1 MSTTPP
7 GWYDDGSGTQRW
19 WDGEAWTD
27 QVQAGS
33 ADDSPPAAEAGSA
46 APAEP
51 GSPPAAEALAG
62 LDPAAAAAAG
72 IAPTGATPDTP
83 GYPAHAASGAPVGA
97 YPGGFPGEP
106 AAGAAEGRATYQ
118 EGSPQPAAK
127 SKLWIVFAVLGVLVV
142 ALIVLAAVF
151 IPRLIGQITGGGS
164 PAGSD
169 AERAA
174 VEVVER
180 YDDAWDDADCD
191 LYFETTTEGYRQALG
206 MTDCAAFESTAEV
219 FDESTDEYEI
229 EVDTVEQTGENI
241 TVLTTERY
249 LSLVDENGDPL
260 PTPDPIAEP
269 LQYTLV
275 PAAGGWAIDN
285 VQ

>member
-19 WDGEAWTD
+19 WDGSAWTEH
-27 QVQAGS
+27 VQ
-33 ADDSPPAAEAGSA
+33 
-46 APAEP
+46 
-51 GSPPAAEALAG
+51 
-62 LDPAAAAAAG
+62 AAAAAG
-72 IAPTGATPDTP
+72 
-83 GYPAHAASGAPVGA
+83 GYPGDAASVAPDHS
-97 YPGGFPGEP
+97 
-106 AAGAAEGRATYQ
+106 ATYQ
-118 EGSPQPAAK
+118 QGPPQPAAK
-127 SKLWIVFAVLGVLVV
+127 SKLWIVFVVLGVIVV

-151 IPRLIGQITGGGS
+151 IPRLIGQIAGAGGS
-164 PAGSD
+164 SAGDD

-174 VEVVER
+174 VQVVER

-191 LYFETTTEGYRQALG
+191 LYFETTTEGYREALG

-229 EVDTVEQTGENI
+229 QVDTVERTGENI
-241 TVLTTERY
+241 AVLTSESY
-249 LSLVDENGDPL
+249 LSLVDENGDPR
-260 PTPDPIAEP
+260 PTPEPVAEP

-275 PAAGGWAIDN
+275 PAGDGWAIDD